1 MVDPANTA
9 SEAEAGKAV
18 ATSSDKAELQK
29 LIDGNLLNSN
39 LYKLSSLGKQW
50 DYAGA
55 LQNAKEVNDSKTATV
70 NVVKLAV
77 WELTKA
83 QKNLSGEK
91 VKVASLG
98 WIDNATAAKISSAAS
113 NAYPSN
119 LFY

>member
-1 MVDPANTA
+1 MVN
-9 SEAEAGKAV
+9 
-18 ATSSDKAELQK
+18 Q
-29 LIDGNLLNSN
+29 
-39 LYKLSSLGKQW
+39 
-50 DYAGA
+50 
-55 LQNAKEVNDSKTATV
+55 
-70 NVVKLAV
+70 AV